1 MGGHLKEPRQPVEEE
16 AGFCNG
22 GSLSPRGSLWT
33 CLIHQAGHPHSLSS
47 VFVFGLITELTALAM
62 CLELSLVGTAP
73 WTSDQGPL
81 QVRAVAAAQLH
92 ARVPCAPRT
101 FLSATAGPGV

>member
-1 MGGHLKEPRQPVEEE
+1 MMEAAYLPVLLVDMPHPP
-16 AGFCNG
+16 G
-22 GSLSPRGSLWT
+22 WT
-33 CLIHQAGHPHSLSS
+33 PTLAFIRIC
-47 VFVFGLITELTALAM
+47 FGLITELTALAM

-73 WTSDQGPL
+73 WTSYQGPL
-81 QVRAVAAAQLH
+81 QVRAVAATQLH